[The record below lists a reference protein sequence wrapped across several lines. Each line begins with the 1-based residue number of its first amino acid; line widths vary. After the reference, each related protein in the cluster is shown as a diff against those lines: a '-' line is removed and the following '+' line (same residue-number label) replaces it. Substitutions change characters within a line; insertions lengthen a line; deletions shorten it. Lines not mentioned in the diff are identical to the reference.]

1 MRSAL
6 GHTVAKDFMQPMPS
20 RISSLVILVL
30 EAANLYLDA
39 AISETMVF
47 TSIHTTKGVCVLG
60 AMGWASKRICAD
72 AALVHHNVCKVPG
85 AEDARRLSL

>member
-30 EAANLYLDA
+30 EVAKSYLQA
-39 AISETMVF
+39 AINEMTVF

-60 AMGWASKRICAD
+60 AIG
-72 AALVHHNVCKVPG
+72 
-85 AEDARRLSL
+85 